1 MSRRFISAIALVGI
15 FILIGIDIRM
25 TPPNPYKSPPLIAF
39 GSGLSGSGGF
49 CGSLLNEGSTTDP
62 GQ

>member
-1 MSRRFISAIALVGI
+1 MTRGFISAITLVGLFT
-15 FILIGIDIRM
+15 FISIDIRM
-25 TPPNPYKSPPLIAF
+25 TPPNPYQSPPLIAL

-49 CGSLLNEGSTTDP
+49 CGSLLNEGSPTDP

>member
-1 MSRRFISAIALVGI
+1 MSRMFISAIALGSI
-15 FILIGIDIRM
+15 FILTGIDIRM

-49 CGSLLNEGSTTDP
+49 CGSLLNEASTTDP
-62 GQ
+62 DQ

>member
-1 MSRRFISAIALVGI
+1 MYHRFISAIALVGI
-15 FILIGIDIRM
+15 FILIGIDIWM
-25 TPPNPYKSPPLIAF
+25 TPPNPYQSPPLIAF
-39 GSGLSGSGGF
+39 GSGLPVSGGF

>member
-25 TPPNPYKSPPLIAF
+25 TPPNPYQSPPLIAL
-39 GSGLSGSGGF
+39 GSGLSASGGF
-49 CGSLLNEGSTTDP
+49 CGSLLNEISTTVP